1 VGICR
6 CSIRTS
12 GMRRVIRYLLMLFA
26 LALGQAVLTVAL
38 TVFVF
43 GSGMSRF
50 GSGDPAPA
58 GVQIASALVGVLA
71 YPVLPLIT
79 QLPLTIQPSGF
90 PGEHLVFLANGLLW
104 AAGILALRR
113 WWWLRR
119 TARPVERDR

>member
-1 VGICR
+1 
-6 CSIRTS
+6 
-12 GMRRVIRYLLMLFA
+12 MRPVIRYLLLVFA

-50 GSGDPAPA
+50 GTGDPAPA
-58 GVQIASALVGVLA
+58 SVQIASVLVGVLA

-79 QLPLTIQPSGF
+79 QLPLTMRPSGF
-90 PGEHLVFLANGLLW
+90 PGEHLVFLANGLVW

-113 WWWLRR
+113 LWLRH
-119 TARPVERDR
+119 TARVR